1 MKKFLL
7 YPHSVV
13 FAAGGAFIGYA
24 LFNDTKGAI
33 IGGIIGFILS
43 LRY

>member
-1 MKKFLL
+1 MPELNK
-7 YPHSVV
+7 YV
-13 FAAGGAFIGYA
+13 FTAGGAFIGYA
-24 LFNDTKGAI
+24 ISNDTKGAI

>member
-1 MKKFLL
+1 MKKFILN
-7 YPHSVV
+7 PRSVIS
-13 FAAGGAFIGYA
+13 AAGGAFIGYA

-43 LRY
+43 MRY